1 MFHPLPAGVE
11 RALARMRAMD
21 APVPLVE
28 VARQLLAA
36 DRPVEAS
43 LAREV
48 VAAVLGHEARA
59 LPDTLDGRHL
69 RPAAET
75 RVAEIALAEADFIIV
90 DLETT
95 GISADRDVIIEIGA
109 VRVASLAPVDSFETL
124 IRPAGPGFLPKEILE
139 LTGINEAMLRAAPT
153 ATRAL
158 GEFRR
163 WLDKTPNAPF
173 VAHNASFD
181 ARFTQRAF
189 EAHAIEPL
197 RVPVL
202 CTCKLARRIL
212 PTLNR
217 YNLDHLCAHYGI
229 SNRARHRALGDADAT
244 ARALIE
250 LIHESLRGRSA
261 RTVGELLD
269 LQKKPTGRRRR
280 R

>member
-1 MFHPLPAGVE
+1 M
-11 RALARMRAMD
+11 
-21 APVPLVE
+21 
-28 VARQLLAA
+28 
-36 DRPVEAS
+36 
-43 LAREV
+43 
-48 VAAVLGHEARA
+48 LG
-59 LPDTLDGRHL
+59 D
-69 RPAAET
+69 
-75 RVAEIALAEADFIIV
+75 
-90 DLETT
+90 
-95 GISADRDVIIEIGA
+95 
-109 VRVASLAPVDSFETL
+109 
-124 IRPAGPGFLPKEILE
+124 
-139 LTGINEAMLRAAPT
+139 APT
-153 ATRAL
+153 ATHAL
-158 GEFRR
+158 GEFRD
-163 WLDKTPNAPF
+163 WLDKMPSAPF

-181 ARFTQRAF
+181 ARFTERAF
-189 EAHAIEPL
+189 ETHAVRPL

-250 LIHESLRGRSA
+250 MIHEALRTQSA